1 MPDVLIYYSF
11 SESLHG
17 AQRINTKFCVLLH
30 IKLVNRLKRK
40 EFLDVFNSDQNCFDS
55 NNQDISHDLK
65 ASTANLQC
73 LKNCIPRP

>member
-1 MPDVLIYYSF
+1 MGLRDNKHQILRSTSYKV
-11 SESLHG
+11 G
-17 AQRINTKFCVLLH
+17 
-30 IKLVNRLKRK
+30 KRK

-65 ASTANLQC
+65 ASTVNLQC